1 MGRWQTIWPT
11 YRRLLREVRPYR
23 WRLAAGIA
31 CNVAFAGANGAMVYV
46 VREVWAGVFESAA
59 GALSLW
65 QVVGLAALVP
75 ATMAVRGLCDFLG
88 GYLMN
93 WVGLRVVAQL
103 RQRLFD
109 HLVGMSQD
117 FFSEMRTGKLI
128 AHVTS
133 DVALVQQAVSSVIQ
147 DVIKQP
153 FTLVFVAVMLVRT
166 DWRLTMAAVVLLPLA
181 LVPVVVY
188 GRRIR
193 RSSRAGQEQQASLV
207 SVLQEALQGRRV
219 IQAFGAEERERA
231 DFAEVN
237 RRVFRERM
245 RIVRARALSGPL
257 IEMLAGLGA
266 AAVFAYAYATGAP
279 ASNLVAV
286 ALGLFM
292 MYEPVKRLSG
302 VHLQLQESVTGAE
315 RVFAVLDRAPTV
327 RERPGARELARFS
340 RELRLEDVSF
350 RYEEASV
357 LDRVNLVIPAG
368 TVTAIVGA
376 SGAGKS
382 TLFHLLVRFF
392 DPTEGRILLDGVDL
406 RDATL
411 RSVRAQFGLVTQET
425 FLFHDTVAANIAYGR
440 PTATRAEIEAAA
452 RRAHAHEFIEALPQG
467 YDTVIGDLGVKLSGG
482 QRQRLALAR
491 AILADAPILLL
502 DEATSALDS
511 ESERQVQAALDEL
524 MWGGQRGRLTM
535 LVIAHR
541 LATVQRA
548 DRIVVLERG
557 RVVEEGRHEELVKRD
572 GVYRRL
578 YELQFQV

>member
-1 MGRWQTIWPT
+1 
-11 YRRLLREVRPYR
+11 
-23 WRLAAGIA
+23 
-31 CNVAFAGANGAMVYV
+31 
-46 VREVWAGVFESAA
+46 A

-315 RVFAVLDRAPTV
+315 RVFTVLDREPTV
-327 RERPGARELARFS
+327 KERPGARELARFS

-350 RYEEASV
+350 RYEEAPV

-467 YDTVIGDLGVKLSGG
+467 DDTVIGDLGVKLSGG